1 MTSALKFTA
10 IAGLVAGVLFGT
22 GALEAQAARGRN
34 QAAARPNRAAQVA
47 RPARQAPRPV
57 AVAPQARRQQARPQ
71 VHGRPVRPQVYVRP
85 QVHARPQVIVRP
97 QWRPVVVPAPRYNPY
112 SDRAIHVAVLQMLSY
127 RFPGAIY
134 GLELEVERGE
144 VEIEG
149 RVANRYIRQLSVQNI
164 YAIPGVRKVDD
175 DLDD

>member
-22 GALEAQAARGRN
+22 GAPEAQAARRQG
-34 QAAARPNRAAQVA
+34 QAANRRSRPAQVSQ
-47 RPARQAPRPV
+47 PARRNRRPV
-57 AVAPQARRQQARPQ
+57 VVAPQPQRHRGRRQP
-71 VHGRPVRPQVYVRP
+71 VWRPVRRRP
-85 QVHARPQVIVRP
+85 VWRPVRPQVIVRP
-97 QWRPVVVPAPRYNPY
+97 RWQPVAPRRFNRY
-112 SDRAIHVAVLQMLSY
+112 SDRAIHVAVLQMLAY
-127 RFPGAIY
+127 RFPGAIRD
-134 GLELEVERGE
+134 LELEVERGE

-149 RVANRYIRQLSVQNI
+149 EVRSRYVRQLIVQNI

>member
-22 GALEAQAARGRN
+22 GVLEAQAARRRS
-34 QAAARPNRAAQVA
+34 QAAGRTNRPAQVSQ
-47 RPARQAPRPV
+47 PARRTQRPV
-57 AVAPQARRQQARPQ
+57 VAAPQANRNHRRPQ
-71 VHGRPVRPQVYVRP
+71 FHGRPVRRQPV
-85 QVHARPQVIVRP
+85 
-97 QWRPVVVPAPRYNPY
+97 WRPVRRRPVWRPVRPRWQPVAPRRYNRY
-112 SDRAIHVAVLQMLSY
+112 SDRAIHVAVLQMLAY
-127 RFPGAIY
+127 RFPGAIR

-149 RVANRYIRQLSVQNI
+149 EVRSRYVRQLIVQNI